1 MSSTAVQ
8 LCLLLHVQDH
18 SAGLRLG
25 RDGFSDRSQQA
36 RSSSG
41 PTPVSP
47 LRLGARSR
55 RETMCWL
62 RPDPAWGVRDPA
74 EAGARGQ
81 AGVPEPSLRLSRG
94 RQPSETSR
102 ALGLRGQSAQSLEHR
117 AQVGVLSGL
126 EGTGRG
132 AEEGGG
138 QMGCLAWT

>member
-47 LRLGARSR
+47 LRLGGPKPQRDHVLVEARSS
-55 RETMCWL
+55 
-62 RPDPAWGVRDPA
+62 V
-74 EAGARGQ
+74 
-81 AGVPEPSLRLSRG
+81 G
-94 RQPSETSR
+94 RKGP
-102 ALGLRGQSAQSLEHR
+102 GG
-117 AQVGVLSGL
+117 
-126 EGTGRG
+126 
-132 AEEGGG
+132 GGG
-138 QMGCLAWT
+138 QGPGRRP